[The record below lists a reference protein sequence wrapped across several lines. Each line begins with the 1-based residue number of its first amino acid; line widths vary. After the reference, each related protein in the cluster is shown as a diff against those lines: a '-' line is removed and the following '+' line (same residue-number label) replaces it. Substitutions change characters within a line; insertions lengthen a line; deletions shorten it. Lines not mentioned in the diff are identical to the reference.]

1 MTGVLVCGDTLRS
14 AALRHEVP
22 VAIGDPFLFLEHD
35 GRRAVVTN
43 VLEEDR
49 IAAAAPDLERLL
61 MTDLGWDELLAE
73 GRSYAEAEL
82 EVWAR
87 AVERLGIG
95 SALVPSEFP
104 LALADRLRAAGV
116 QLRVDAELF
125 AGRRRAKTAA
135 ELAGI
140 RRAAAAGMAAIR
152 DAAGVLREA
161 RPDGG
166 VLRHDGEVLTAE
178 ALRARIRSV
187 CARLGAPAPADVIVA
202 AQGPGAPVGHD
213 PGSGPLTPSV
223 PICLDVWPQ
232 DEASGCWA
240 DMTRTFVAGEIP
252 QALLGLHE
260 LVLEAHRRAL
270 AALRPGVRGVEV
282 YGAAC
287 DVFEAAGHPTQRTK
301 APGEHLAHGFYFG
314 LGHGVGLEVHEEPA
328 LGRSGR
334 DALVAGDVVA
344 VEPGTVVPALGAM
357 RVEDLLV
364 VGADGPENLT
374 AALPYGLAP

>member
-1 MTGVLVCGDTLRS
+1 MTDLLVCGDTLRS

-22 VAIGDPFLFLEHD
+22 VAIGDPFLFLEHE

-49 IAAAAPDLERLL
+49 IAAAAPELDRLAV
-61 MTDLGWDELLAE
+61 TDLGWDELLAE
-73 GRSYAEAEL
+73 GRSFAAAEL
-82 EVWAR
+82 EVWSR
-87 AVERLGIG
+87 AVERLGIR
-95 SALVPSEFP
+95 SAAVPADFP

-116 QLRVDAELF
+116 ELRVDTELF
-125 AGRRRAKTAA
+125 EGRRRTKTDA

-152 DAAGVLREA
+152 EAARVLREA
-161 RPDGG
+161 RADGD
-166 VLRHDGEVLTAE
+166 VLRHDGEVLTSE
-178 ALRARIRSV
+178 ALRDGIRTL
-187 CARLGAPAPADVIVA
+187 CARHGAPAPPDIIVA
-202 AQGPGAPVGHD
+202 AQGPGAPVGHE
-213 PGSGPLTPSV
+213 PGSGPLAPSV

-232 DEASGCWA
+232 DEATGCWA
-240 DMTRTFVAGEIP
+240 DMTRTLVAGEIP
-252 QALLGLHE
+252 GVLAELHE

-270 AALRPGVRGVEV
+270 AELRAGVRGVDV

-301 APGEHLAHGFYFG
+301 APGEPLAHGFYFG

-328 LGRSGR
+328 LGRSGHTP
-334 DALVAGDVVA
+334 LVAGDVVA
-344 VEPGTVVPALGAM
+344 VEPGTFVPDVGAM

-364 VGADGPENLT
+364 VGDDGAENLT
-374 AALPYGLAP
+374 ADLPYGLAP